1 MNLRRSYQNHYQNSF
16 FQQEKLK
23 RLYIKKIKFFR
34 NRIFFEI
41 ISEEKGFFFLTKKR
55 KIDVLLHE
63 LVPKHYLLTKEE
75 SLNLLE
81 KYQINISDLPQMSE
95 KDPVSIAIGAK
106 EGDIVKIVRESHTT
120 VKNIN
125 YYRYIKKEK
134 I

>member
-1 MNLRRSYQNHYQNSF
+1 M
-16 FQQEKLK
+16 
-23 RLYIKKIKFFR
+23 
-34 NRIFFEI
+34 
-41 ISEEKGFFFLTKKR
+41 TKKR

-75 SLNLLE
+75 SLKLLE
-81 KYQINISDLPQMSE
+81 EYRINISNLPQMVD

-106 EGDIVKIVRESHTT
+106 EGDIIKIVRDSHTT

-125 YYRYIKKEK
+125 YYRYVKKEK

>member
-1 MNLRRSYQNHYQNSF
+1 M
-16 FQQEKLK
+16 
-23 RLYIKKIKFFR
+23 
-34 NRIFFEI
+34 
-41 ISEEKGFFFLTKKR
+41 TKKR

-75 SLNLLE
+75 SLILLE

-134 I
+134 VS